1 MATKTPST
9 RRPPAGDTTRSARA
23 VAHLERLQ
31 EAKGKRLV
39 VDLDASGR
47 EALEA
52 LLEVGYGATQREVV
66 VSALTAAAAKLKK
79 KA

>member
-1 MATKTPST
+1 MATKKTLPVGDQT
-9 RRPPAGDTTRSARA
+9 RTAQA

-47 EALEA
+47 EALEK
-52 LLEVGYGATQREVV
+52 LLESDRSNLRLQLSSSTRWP
-66 VSALTAAAAKLKK
+66 SDR
-79 KA
+79 